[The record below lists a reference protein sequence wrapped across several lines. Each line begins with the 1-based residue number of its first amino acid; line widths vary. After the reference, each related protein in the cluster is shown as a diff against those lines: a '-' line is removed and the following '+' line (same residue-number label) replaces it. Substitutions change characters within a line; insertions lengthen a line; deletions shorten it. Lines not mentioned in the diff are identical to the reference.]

1 MTLLESEHCL
11 CLSQP
16 PKILC
21 LVPVSFSVCPFVMLP
36 SFSPFFFLRTFP
48 IISFSLCQPPG
59 DSWLDITAQDL
70 EQLLQERSG
79 GRADVGSQNL
89 SSTKQKQHA
98 GDAEERGKEKEDNL
112 EEEEAGYSLVAISQ
126 GMKNFLKAMSSHEGA
141 ELPW

>member
-1 MTLLESEHCL
+1 M
-11 CLSQP
+11 
-16 PKILC
+16 
-21 LVPVSFSVCPFVMLP
+21 
-36 SFSPFFFLRTFP
+36 
-48 IISFSLCQPPG
+48 
-59 DSWLDITAQDL
+59 

-141 ELPW
+141 ELPWWD